1 MRKTYFTLIE
11 LLVVIAIIAILAAM
25 LLPALNQAR
34 ERGRTSA
41 CMNQEKQMGLAIQT
55 YASNNND
62 YLLLS
67 GDKWPQLL
75 VREINPAV
83 SWNYAWT
90 AGTPS
95 QIKTLFTCLS
105 NRTQLTWGSTYVYN
119 ARFNYNAWAPS
130 YKAYKFGRLKN
141 ITHLMLLMD
150 GTTYRGSIQS
160 NSFDYSMGHASFV
173 HGGGSNVLLG
183 DGHVE
188 SQKRTLLQY
197 NYDKYIGWM
206 PTI

>member
-1 MRKTYFTLIE
+1 MRKTHFTLIE

-55 YASNNND
+55 YANNNND

-67 GDKWPQLL
+67 GDRWPERLA
-75 VREINPAV
+75 REINPAV
-83 SWNYAWT
+83 SWNYAWA

-95 QIKTLFTCLS
+95 QIKTLFKCPS
-105 NRTQLTWGSTYVYN
+105 NVEQVKWGTSYAYN
-119 ARFNYNAWAPS
+119 MRFNYNAYNTTYRP
-130 YKAYKFGRLKN
+130 YKLGQLKK
-141 ITHLMLLMD
+141 ITLLMLLAD
-150 GTTYRGSIQS
+150 GMNALLSRNT
-160 NSFDYSMGHASFV
+160 FDYAMSQISFI
-173 HGGGSNVLLG
+173 HGKKCNVLLG

-188 SQKRTLLQY
+188 CQSRTLLQY
-197 NYDKYIGWM
+197 NYDNYIGWM
-206 PTI
+206 PAN

>member
-67 GDKWPQLL
+67 GDRWPERLA
-75 VREINPAV
+75 REINPAV
-83 SWNYAWT
+83 SWNYAWA

-130 YKAYKFGRLKN
+130 YRPYKFGRLKT
-141 ITHLMLLMD
+141 ITLLMLLMD
-150 GTTYRGSIQS
+150 GVTYGSQ
-160 NSFDYSMGHASFV
+160 NYFDYNVNHASCV

-188 SQKRTLLQY
+188 NQKRTLLQY
-197 NYDKYIGWM
+197 NYDKYIGWI
-206 PTI
+206 PRI